1 MKLQLLFSIMITI
14 IIIIIVYLR
23 NRRIT
28 MLENLIDFSTELAQD
43 SIPDF
48 QDVEDM
54 SGTTQKLLDIVL
66 KNKSEIDKLMNH
78 ESDNKF
84 SSSEML
90 TNVVSQKNQMK
101 LLENDTLLKQLEG
114 SLKNLNDANP
124 SISELISKYGGSK

>member
-14 IIIIIVYLR
+14 IIIVYLR

-28 MLENLIDFSTELAQD
+28 MLEHLIDFSTELAQD

>member
-1 MKLQLLFSIMITI
+1 MKLQLRFSIMIT
-14 IIIIIVYLR
+14 IIIIVYLR

-28 MLENLIDFSTELAQD
+28 MLEHLIDFSTELAQD

>member
-14 IIIIIVYLR
+14 IIIVYLR

-28 MLENLIDFSTELAQD
+28 MLEHLIDFSTELAQD

-78 ESDNKF
+78 
-84 SSSEML
+84 
-90 TNVVSQKNQMK
+90 
-101 LLENDTLLKQLEG
+101 
-114 SLKNLNDANP
+114 
-124 SISELISKYGGSK
+124 

>member
-14 IIIIIVYLR
+14 IIIVYLR

-28 MLENLIDFSTELAQD
+28 MLEHLIDFSTELAQD

-124 SISELISKYGGSK
+124 SISELISIWRF

>member
-1 MKLQLLFSIMITI
+1 MIT
-14 IIIIIVYLR
+14 IIIIVYLR

-28 MLENLIDFSTELAQD
+28 MLEHLIDFSTELAQD